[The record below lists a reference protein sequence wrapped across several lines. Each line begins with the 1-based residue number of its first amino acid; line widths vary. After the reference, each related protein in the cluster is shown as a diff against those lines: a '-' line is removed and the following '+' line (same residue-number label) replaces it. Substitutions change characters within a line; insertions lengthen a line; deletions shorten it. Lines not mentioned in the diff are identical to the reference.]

1 MDTVVLYCVINL
13 LIRYSALLS
22 WLTDMSEYEN
32 MRTADIIADAL
43 LDWNVDTIFGLPGDG
58 INGFMEALRTR
69 QDKIRFILVR
79 HEESAAFMACAYAK
93 YTGKLGA
100 CVATSGPG
108 AIHLLNGLYDAKLD
122 NAPVIAI
129 TGSTYSDLMG
139 SSYQQDVNLLQLFSD
154 VSVYNNIITAP
165 EQAEMAVDIAC
176 RTAFAQRGV
185 SHLTIPIDVQEKKLQ
200 GKYSRHKVPG
210 HTSDTFVAA
219 GDVLPDRRLL
229 EQAADIIN
237 AGNKIVILVGQG
249 ALNAGQEVIS
259 VAERIEAPVVK
270 ALLGKA
276 VIPDN
281 HPNDI
286 GGIGM
291 LGTEPATDA
300 MSEADTL
307 IMIGTSFPY
316 IEYLPKPGQA
326 RGVQIDIKAEK
337 IGLRY
342 PVEVGLI
349 GDSKKI
355 LSALLPLLRDRTT
368 KNSNGGGGSSHQ
380 QYRQNE
386 QQQEQHKFLRSK
398 QQSMKEWT
406 ELLDRQIKQADKK
419 KPIKPQA
426 IASAVSEELQ
436 DNAVISVDSGTNTIW
451 AARFLNIRRG
461 MKFSVSGTLA
471 SMACGLP
478 YAIAAQLAYPDRQC
492 VAFVGDG
499 GFAMLMSEFATAVQY
514 NLPIKVVI
522 LKNNTLGMIRWEQM
536 AFLGN
541 PEFGVEFSPID
552 FAKIAEACG
561 GIGYTIKEYDDI
573 KPIMK
578 KAMSENTTRKPTIV
592 EAYVDPFEPPMPPK
606 IEPEFVQNMAESFAK
621 GQPYARRIGLT
632 LYRNRMMN
640 SKIKTLQNKLGEKIN
655 NLSSD
660 DRE

>member
-1 MDTVVLYCVINL
+1 
-13 LIRYSALLS
+13 
-22 WLTDMSEYEN
+22 MSEYEN
-32 MRTADIIADAL
+32 MRTADIIAEAL
-43 LDWNVDTIFGLPGDG
+43 LDWNVDIIFGLPGDG

-69 QDKIRFILVR
+69 QDKIKFILVR

-122 NAPVIAI
+122 NTPVIAI

-185 SHLTIPIDVQEKKLQ
+185 SHLTIPIDVQERKLE

-219 GDVLPDRRLL
+219 GGALPDRYLL
-229 EQAADIIN
+229 EHAADVLN
-237 AGNKIVILVGQG
+237 SGNKIVILVGQG

-259 VAERIEAPVVK
+259 VAERIGAPVVK

-281 HPNDI
+281 HPYSI

-307 IMIGTSFPY
+307 LMIGTSFPY

-326 RGVQIDIKAEK
+326 RGIQIDIKAEK

-342 PVEVGLI
+342 PVEVGLT
-349 GDSKKI
+349 GDSKKV
-355 LSALLPLLRDRTT
+355 LSALLPLLRDRRTNG
-368 KNSNGGGGSSHQ
+368 NSSNNYSSSHQ
-380 QYRQNE
+380 QYRGEEEE
-386 QQQEQHKFLRSK
+386 QQEFLRSK
-398 QQSMKEWT
+398 QQSMKRWI
-406 ELLDRQIKQADKK
+406 ELLDRQSSKQTDEKK
-419 KPIKPQA
+419 AIKPQA
-426 IASAVSEELQ
+426 IASAVSEQLQ
-436 DNAVISVDSGTNTIW
+436 DNAIISVDSGTNTIW
-451 AARFLNIRRG
+451 AARFLNIRKG

-478 YAIAAQLAYPDRQC
+478 YAIAAQLAYPERQC

-514 NLPIKVVI
+514 NLPIKVII

-561 GIGYTIKEYDDI
+561 GIGYTIKESDEI
-573 KPIMK
+573 EPIMK
-578 KAMSENTTRKPTIV
+578 KAMSDKTTRKPTVI
-592 EAYVDPFEPPMPPK
+592 EAYVDPFEPPTPPK

-621 GQPYARRIGLT
+621 GQPYAKRIGLT
-632 LYRNRMMN
+632 LYRNQMN
-640 SKIKTLQNKLGEKIN
+640 STIKTIQNKLGEKIN
-655 NLSSD
+655 NLIPD
-660 DRE
+660 DNK

>member
-1 MDTVVLYCVINL
+1 MTGHRNL
-13 LIRYSALLS
+13 
-22 WLTDMSEYEN
+22 SEYEN
-32 MRTADIIADAL
+32 MRTADIIAEAL
-43 LDWNVDTIFGLPGDG
+43 LDWNVDIIFGLPGDG

-122 NAPVIAI
+122 NTPVIAI

-154 VSVYNNIITAP
+154 VSVYNNIITTP

-185 SHLTIPIDVQEKKLQ
+185 SHLTIPIDIQERKLQ

-210 HTSDTFVAA
+210 HTSDAFVAA
-219 GDVLPDRRLL
+219 GNVLPDRQLL
-229 EQAADIIN
+229 EHAADIIN
-237 AGNKIVILVGQG
+237 SGNRIVILVGQG

-259 VAERIEAPVVK
+259 VAEKIEGPVVK

-281 HPNDI
+281 HPNSI

-307 IMIGTSFPY
+307 LMIGTSFPY

-326 RGVQIDIKAEK
+326 RGVQIDIKAER

-342 PVEVGLI
+342 PVEVGLV
-349 GDSKKI
+349 GDSKRV
-355 LSALLPLLRDRTT
+355 LSALLPLLRDRRT
-368 KNSNGGGGSSHQ
+368 NGGSNNNNNNNHQ
-380 QYRQNE
+380 QYLKEEE
-386 QQQEQHKFLRSK
+386 QQQYKFLRSK
-398 QQSMKEWT
+398 QQSMKEWI
-406 ELLDRQIKQADKK
+406 ELLDRQSKQIDKK
-419 KPIKPQA
+419 KPIKPQT

-436 DNAVISVDSGTNTIW
+436 DNAIISVDSGTNTIW
-451 AARFLNIRRG
+451 AARFLNIREG

-478 YAIAAQLAYPDRQC
+478 YAIAAQLAYPERQC
-492 VAFVGDG
+492 IAFVGDG
-499 GFAMLMSEFATAVQY
+499 GFAMLMSEFATAVQH
-514 NLPIKVVI
+514 NLPIKVII

-561 GIGYTIKEYDDI
+561 GIGYTIKEPDNI

-578 KAMSENTTRKPTIV
+578 KGMSDNTTRKPTII

-621 GQPYARRIGLT
+621 GQPYAKRIGLT
-632 LYRNRMMN
+632 LYRNRMN
-640 SKIKTLQNKLGEKIN
+640 STMKTIQKKLDEKIN
-655 NLSSD
+655 NLISD
-660 DRE
+660 DNK

>member
-1 MDTVVLYCVINL
+1 
-13 LIRYSALLS
+13 
-22 WLTDMSEYEN
+22 MSEYEN

-108 AIHLLNGLYDAKLD
+108 AIHLLNGLYDAKMD
-122 NAPVIAI
+122 STPVIAI
-129 TGSTYSDLMG
+129 TGTTYSDLMG

-210 HTSDTFVAA
+210 HTSDTYVVA
-219 GDVLPDRRLL
+219 GDVLPDRLLL
-229 EQAADIIN
+229 EKAAEIIN
-237 AGNKIVILVGQG
+237 LGNKIVILVGQG

-259 VAERIEAPVVK
+259 TAEKIGAPVIK

-276 VIPDN
+276 VIPDT
-281 HPNDI
+281 HPNSL

-291 LGTEPATDA
+291 LGTEPAMDA

-307 IMIGTSFPY
+307 LMIGTSFPY

-326 RGVQIDIKAEK
+326 RGIQIDIKAER

-342 PVEVGLI
+342 PVEVGLV
-349 GDSKKI
+349 GDSKKV
-355 LSALLPLLRDRTT
+355 LYALLPLLQDRTT
-368 KNSNGGGGSSHQ
+368 NSSGDSNNHNHDHHHQ
-380 QYRQNE
+380 QHRQEEE
-386 QQQEQHKFLRSK
+386 QQQQEFLRSK
-398 QQSMKEWT
+398 QQAMKEWT
-406 ELLDRQIKQADKK
+406 ELLDRQIRQVDKK

-436 DNAVISVDSGTNTIW
+436 DNAIISVDSGTNTIW
-451 AARFLNIRRG
+451 AARFLNVRRG
-461 MKFSVSGTLA
+461 MKFSLSGTLA

-478 YAIAAQLAYPDRQC
+478 YAIAAQLAYPNRQC

-561 GIGYTIKEYDDI
+561 GMGYTIKEYDDI

-578 KAMSENTTRKPTIV
+578 KAMSDNSTRKPTII

-621 GQPYARRIGLT
+621 GQPYAKRIGLT
-632 LYRNRMMN
+632 LYRNKMMN
-640 SKIKTLQNKLGEKIN
+640 SKIKTLQNKIGKKIN
-655 NLSSD
+655 NLVSD